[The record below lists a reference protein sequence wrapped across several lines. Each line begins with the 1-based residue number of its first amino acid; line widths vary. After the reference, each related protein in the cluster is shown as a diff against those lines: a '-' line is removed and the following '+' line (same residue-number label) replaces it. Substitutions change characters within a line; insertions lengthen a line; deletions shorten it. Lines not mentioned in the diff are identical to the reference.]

1 MSMVGLLGVLPVG
14 LAESSTD
21 VQDDVNG
28 GPLGALPV
36 GSAASTTDVEDAI
49 DGGPPGGTAG
59 WFDSVHH
66 QC

>member
-1 MSMVGLLGVLPVG
+1 VGP
-14 LAESSTD
+14 AESSTD